1 MTHFVS
7 RALLASSLLLASTS
21 AAQPAT
27 PAQPGAAGQVDVAQT
42 PLSSDDEDR
51 MGAVIA
57 PATLPGRT
65 TALYGYAG
73 APELGVGFRQGLSLV
88 ELEARA
94 RFNWFQIS
102 AALELVGRLK
112 VYEQGSV
119 SLAPSLGLGVVFNSG
134 STYMDDQNFSGVL
147 LRMSPGL
154 VVNWRVA
161 ETVSILGLVDVP
173 VDIGLSKSESR
184 RVQALGG
191 GGVEVY
197 LGNGMSV
204 LLAGQLGLEA
214 FRERAGLSDTRLG
227 WALKAGLGAR
237 LF

>member
-21 AAQPAT
+21 AAQQAAPA
-27 PAQPGAAGQVDVAQT
+27 PPEEGVEEIRFAPR
-42 PLSSDDEDR
+42 SSDDEDR
-51 MGAVIA
+51 LGAVIA

-73 APELGVGFRQGLSLV
+73 APELGVGFRQGLSQV

-112 VYEQGSV
+112 VYEEGCV
-119 SLAPSLGLGVVFNSG
+119 SMAPSLGLGVVFNSG

-147 LRMSPGL
+147 LRMSPGF
-154 VVNWRVA
+154 VVDWRVA

-214 FRERAGLSDTRLG
+214 FREREGLSDTRLG
-227 WALKAGLGAR
+227 WSLKAGLGAR